1 MQSFNYVLISF
12 SLQYFFVN
20 RQISGTKRLYGKY
33 DTSVDQIELTLFD
46 QIEFKSELILVPY
59 FARQIDQNSQNSET
73 LVGKNSKKFLSNH
86 SIGI

>member
-59 FARQIDQNSQNSET
+59 FARKSQIDQNSQRLKLYSLE
-73 LVGKNSKKFLSNH
+73 LVKFGE
-86 SIGI
+86 I